1 MKIKG
6 ISKSELTQLI
16 FVVSENNITWFFK
29 IRKELGR
36 SVSLKEKN
44 LIDLFHWRICVQ
56 VTHWIIEGNRIEIH
70 KKLSHRNGH
79 QPLLSP

>member
-36 SVSLKEKN
+36 FVSLKEKN
-44 LIDLFHWRICVQ
+44 LIDR
-56 VTHWIIEGNRIEIH
+56 IIEGNRIEIH

>member
-6 ISKSELTQLI
+6 ISNSELTQLI

-44 LIDLFHWRICVQ
+44 LIDR
-56 VTHWIIEGNRIEIH
+56 IIEGNRIEIH